1 MFAGWDTSQPVRWRQ
16 VKKKIT
22 ILAAVVG
29 LLALSGLA
37 VAAEHDGDEPEETV
51 FNFGYDEENQVLV
64 WGISPFEGDDDC
76 TLGDSVDIAYGPT
89 EDGVIQVPLLPDD
102 ACGIS
107 GVAVSGPNGQVNHG
121 MFMKAINSVYEATGR
136 GCINRYIAH
145 SDLGKGDQQ
154 IQVPDVDPDSP
165 ELMEGDQGTV
175 DFTTVL
181 ADCERGKGGD
191 LTGQDKA
198 AAKKAA
204 AAEKERGNSNSVPG
218 RSGSSPGESGP
229 ARSNSD
235 SSPGK
240 SGSAPGH
247 DK

>member
-1 MFAGWDTSQPVRWRQ
+1 M
-16 VKKKIT
+16 KKRIT

-37 VAAEHDGDEPEETV
+37 VATEHDGDDPEDTV
-51 FNFGYDEENQVLV
+51 FNFGYDEGNQVLV
-64 WGISPFEGDDDC
+64 WGISPIDSPEDC
-76 TLGDSVDIAYGPT
+76 ELGSSVDITYGPT
-89 EDGVIQVPLLPDD
+89 DDGVIQVPLLAEDV
-102 ACGIS
+102 CGIS
-107 GVAVSGPNGQVNHG
+107 GVAVPGPNGQVNHG
-121 MFMKAINSVYEATGR
+121 MFMKAINSVYEGTGR

-145 SDLGKGDQQ
+145 SDLGKGEQQ

-165 ELMEGDQGTV
+165 EVTEGVTGTV
-175 DFTTVL
+175 DFETVL
-181 ADCERGKGGD
+181 ADCERGKEGK
-191 LTGQDKA
+191 LTGQEKA

-204 AAEKERGNSNSVPG
+204 AAEKERGNSNSAPG

-229 ARSNSD
+229 AQSNSD

-240 SGSAPGH
+240 SGSAPGR